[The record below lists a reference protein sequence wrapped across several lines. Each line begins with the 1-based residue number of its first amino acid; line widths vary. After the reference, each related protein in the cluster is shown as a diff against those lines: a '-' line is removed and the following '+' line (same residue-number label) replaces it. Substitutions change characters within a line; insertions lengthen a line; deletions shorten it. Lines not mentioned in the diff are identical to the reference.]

1 MISPSQADLRLGDS
15 SEPQSARSSRVGTLG
30 YAILGLLATK
40 HRTGYDLAQQMKTPI
55 GYMWSAQHSQIYPQL
70 ARLEAESLVRSTV
83 IVGRGPRE
91 TKLYSITPAGR
102 DTLRSWVDSPLTEV
116 TRSEFM
122 LRVRSLW
129 LLSPDRARAFI
140 AEQRERCQQ
149 RLASYVDEETSFSSQ
164 TREVAN
170 PTTVA
175 FAAFA
180 TLQYGIM
187 RVRDTIAW
195 CDWML
200 DQLDDSQLRQSTPPS
215 PMRQR

>member
-1 MISPSQADLRLGDS
+1 MNSSSQRTFRRGDS
-15 SEPQSARSSRVGTLG
+15 SAPRSARSSRVGTLG

-55 GYMWSAQHSQIYPQL
+55 GYMWTAQHSQIYPQL
-70 ARLEAESLVRSTV
+70 ARLEAESLVRSSV
-83 IVGRGPRE
+83 IAGRGPRD
-91 TKLYSITPAGR
+91 TKLYTITPAGR
-102 DTLRSWVDSPLTEV
+102 DALRTWVDSPLIEV

-149 RLASYVDEETSFSSQ
+149 RLDSYLDEGTSFSAQ
-164 TREVAN
+164 TLEVAD
-170 PTTVA
+170 PTTAA

-200 DQLDDSQLRQSTPPS
+200 DQLDDAQLG
-215 PMRQR
+215 QR